1 MLAEEISQ
9 AVRVVEE
16 NIETFACH
24 QPGGSSS
31 SPKLQRSLDIFQV
44 KGGREKNQDS
54 LKFGRSKA

>member
-31 SPKLQRSLDIFQV
+31 SPKLQRSLDIFHV
-44 KGGREKNQDS
+44 KRATRKTNT
-54 LKFGRSKA
+54 L